1 MCDGRA
7 NGCLHSWVPRIF
19 GFVLGS
25 WQWSSRE
32 QSTDFFWTN
41 ENIIF
46 LQFVFPLSRKTSIDW
61 NLFFLLCCQ
70 IRFPSQYL
78 TLKDHTRSTMTLEYD
93 FWLISRKGIA
103 FPFSMALCRHYKYK
117 KYYGQSRDTSLVI
130 LFSTVFTVREFQR
143 SSGKKRIASQ
153 PSCEWWIL
161 IEANKYLYLLLH
173 KSTPFMNDHFTVHKC
188 VYTCRVHNAHRT
200 CVWCGYNL
208 YQYISAKWFVMNCLV
223 APICRMNHHFAA
235 AVVDVHQT
243 NKLHMKVFGHLIGID
258 GLLF

>member
-93 FWLISRKGIA
+93 FWLISRKVIA

-153 PSCEWWIL
+153 ASCEWWIL

-188 VYTCRVHNAHRT
+188 VYTCRVHQRT
-200 CVWCGYNL
+200 SHVCVMRVQFISIYIGQMVCYELSGGTNLSHESPLCRCSCGR
-208 YQYISAKWFVMNCLV
+208 
-223 APICRMNHHFAA
+223 PP
-235 AVVDVHQT
+235 
-243 NKLHMKVFGHLIGID
+243 NK
-258 GLLF
+258 